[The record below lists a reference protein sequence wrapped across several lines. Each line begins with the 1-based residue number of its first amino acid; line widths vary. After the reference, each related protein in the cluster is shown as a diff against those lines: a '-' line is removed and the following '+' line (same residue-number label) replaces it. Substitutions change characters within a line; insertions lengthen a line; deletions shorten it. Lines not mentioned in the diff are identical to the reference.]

1 MSDSSNLT
9 PPPDVSLLLRLH
21 AEQRWLSQEVIPV
34 VRQIETRERLP
45 EEQLPAAIAYLKVT
59 WAEAL
64 RHARE
69 TETAHHQLDEFGL
82 LKQALP
88 TKARRYHAAVR
99 VLREAVARRVA
110 PLLAAPAET
119 LVDRGASLHNLIR

>member
-1 MSDSSNLT
+1 
-9 PPPDVSLLLRLH
+9 LRSH
-21 AEQRWLSQEVIPV
+21 AEQRWLSQEVVPV

-45 EEQLPAAIAYLKVT
+45 EEQLPAAIAYLEVI

-69 TETAHHQLDEFGL
+69 TESAHGQLERLGL
-82 LKQALP
+82 LGQALP
-88 TKARRYHAAVR
+88 TRARRYHAAVR

-119 LVDRGASLHNLIR
+119 LAGRPGSLRDLIS